1 MPDVGRTDSVLSAQF
16 CVRLVT
22 REDRLD
28 LLIGQLGPP
37 VFHSHSDPE
46 NIPSVG
52 VSWLAARPAI
62 AAGRWDEIRAAALR
76 SKLPN
81 R

>member
-1 MPDVGRTDSVLSAQF
+1 LAKAFAGPFPEARF
-16 CVRLVT
+16 CCTGGITEAEL
-22 REDRLD
+22 
-28 LLIGQLGPP
+28 P
-37 VFHSHSDPE
+37 VYLAE
-46 NIPSVG
+46 ANIPGVG